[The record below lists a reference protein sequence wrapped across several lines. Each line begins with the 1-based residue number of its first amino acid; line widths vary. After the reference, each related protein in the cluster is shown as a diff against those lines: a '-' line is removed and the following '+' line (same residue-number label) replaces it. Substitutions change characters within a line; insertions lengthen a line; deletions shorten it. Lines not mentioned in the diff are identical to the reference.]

1 MIEQK
6 SSTKLNDAQDRT
18 LEINLQGK
26 TLQETRYNALENI
39 EEFWAQ
45 QANNLIWNKK
55 WDKILDWNPPFA
67 KWFTGGLLNA

>member
-6 SSTKLNDAQDRT
+6 SSAKFDVEQDS

-26 TLQETRYNALENI
+26 TLREMRDRALENI

-45 QANNLIWNKK
+45 QANNFGLSKLITWYGIENGIK
-55 WDKILDWNPPFA
+55 F
-67 KWFTGGLLNA
+67 